1 MEYGSPNPVSD
12 CSVCR
17 PRASSHFPV
26 YGFGGCVAG
35 QADRQGLSI
44 ASAQL
49 ADSIGLSRYIV
60 IMSAST
66 LYAEI
71 EEALAAE
78 IAQGEYRPGEQLP
91 TEDELLQRFQVSR
104 ITVRRAI
111 QNLVSRGLLEIR
123 RGLGTFV
130 LSPRIEAELTKLTGF
145 VEDMKSVGRKATA
158 RVVSQGVIAASARV
172 AERLQLAKGT
182 KVMQIKRV
190 RLADDMPISFDETY
204 LPLPLGKQIVRNDLR
219 LHPIFTL
226 LEEEYGVPLIEA
238 DYELDAVIATKAVAD
253 ALQVKVGSPIF
264 QIERTS
270 LTTDNQPVDYEVLSY
285 RGDLVRFVTKLLR
298 HPGNLVTSQA
308 LRFRKR

>member
-1 MEYGSPNPVSD
+1 MPP
-12 CSVCR
+12 
-17 PRASSHFPV
+17 
-26 YGFGGCVAG
+26 
-35 QADRQGLSI
+35 
-44 ASAQL
+44 
-49 ADSIGLSRYIV
+49 
-60 IMSAST
+60 ST
-66 LYAEI
+66 LYARI
-71 EEALAAE
+71 EQAIATE
-78 IAQGEYRPGEQLP
+78 IARGEYRPGDQIP

-111 QNLVSRGLLEIR
+111 QNLVNRGLLEIR

-145 VEDMKSVGRKATA
+145 VEDMNTAGRKATA
-158 RVVSQGVIAASARV
+158 RVVSQGVVAAPARV

-190 RLADDMPISFDETY
+190 RLADGAPISFDETY

-226 LEEEYGVPLIEA
+226 LEEEYGVPLVEA
-238 DYELDAVIATKAVAD
+238 DYELEAVIASKAVAA
-253 ALQVKVGSPIF
+253 ALEVRVGSPIF

-270 LTTDNQPVDYEVLSY
+270 MTTGNQPVDYEVLSY

-298 HPGNLVTSQA
+298 HPGSMAATQA
-308 LRFRKR
+308 LRVRKP